1 MKTLSKFYS
10 KYGIIDRN
18 FWTEKE
24 YELDIHLAKKY
35 EFIAIYL
42 TRIMDNTIE
51 QQKKNLEFRKNP
63 HYIEYFKCFK

>member
-1 MKTLSKFYS
+1 MIHQNENTIFKPYS

-18 FWTEKE
+18 FWTEKG

-51 QQKKNLEFRKNP
+51 QKKKSRVSKKAPLYRIF
-63 HYIEYFKCFK
+63 